1 MPRITSYPTITPTG
15 SDLILLSDVSGTNN
29 PTKTATASS
38 IAELSVFEFTKVA
51 ATTAQL
57 QGCFTTPI
65 TLIGNPGAGSVIVP
79 ISIVIDLTYG
89 TAAMGGNTTLE
100 VRSGAN
106 VLYSWTNAL
115 ATGTDR
121 INLMNNDPTAP
132 ARLLSATGLTLS
144 LNTGDATLNGSTT
157 TGNIHV
163 YYRTLVL

>member
-1 MPRITSYPTITPTG
+1 MSKINSYPTITPT
-15 SDLILLSDVSGTNN
+15 SNDLVLISDVSATNN
-29 PTKTATASS
+29 PTKTATAAS
-38 IAELSVFEFTKVA
+38 IAGLSVFEFTKVS

-57 QGCFTTPI
+57 QGCSTTPI
-65 TLIGNPGAGSVIVP
+65 TLIASPGAGSVIVP

-89 TAAMGGNTTLE
+89 TAAMSGNTTLE
-100 VRSGAN
+100 IRSGAN

-132 ARLLSATGLTLS
+132 GRLLSATALTLS